1 MNTTLNLV
9 QTIRREKMLLPKF
22 KFHEP
27 KTEQEACQILAEY
40 GDKARPIAGGTDL
53 VVNMKKKLLSPEHV
67 VSLSRIASLKGL
79 QKDKGFV
86 KIGACFTVADMIEAE
101 DIKENVSALS
111 AGAAALG
118 SPLVRNLATLGGNL
132 GSARPAA
139 DLPPSLMAYGA
150 TLTLKSKNG
159 ARNVDIG
166 DFFKSPG
173 TTACR
178 PDEFIAEIQVQTPP
192 AGAGAGYLNLGAR
205 KAQDCNIVNVASF
218 ICLDKSGVIE
228 TARVILGCVGPIH
241 LRAPAAEKI
250 LMGEKP
256 LKALFKKAADAAR
269 TECLPITDFRGTGE
283 YKRAMVGV
291 LTQRTLEIALDEAKK
306 NN

>member
-1 MNTTLNLV
+1 
-9 QTIRREKMLLPKF
+9 MLLPKF

-27 KTEQEACQILAEY
+27 KTDQEACQILAEY

-53 VVNMKKKLLSPEHV
+53 VVNMKKKVMSPEHV
-67 VSLSRIASLKGL
+67 VSLSRIASLKSL
-79 QKDKGFV
+79 EKENGFV
-86 KIGACFTVADMIEAE
+86 KIGACFTVADMIEAK

-111 AGAAALG
+111 AGAVALG
-118 SPLVRNLATLGGNL
+118 SPLVRNLATIGGNL

-150 TLTLKSKNG
+150 TLILKSKKG
-159 ARNVDIG
+159 ERKVSIDV
-166 DFFKSPG
+166 FFKGPG
-173 TTACR
+173 ATECR
-178 PDEFIAEIQVQTPP
+178 PDEFIAEIQVQTPA
-192 AGAGAGYLNLGAR
+192 AGTGAGYINLGAR

-218 ICLDKSGVIE
+218 IGLNGSGVIE

-241 LRAPAAEKI
+241 LRAAAAEKI

-256 LKALFKKAADAAR
+256 GKALFEKAAEAAK
-269 TECLPITDFRGTGE
+269 TDCLPITDFRGTGE

-291 LTQRTLEIALDEAKK
+291 LTQRTLNIALGEARR
-306 NN
+306 ND

>member
-1 MNTTLNLV
+1 
-9 QTIRREKMLLPKF
+9 MLLPKF

-27 KTEQEACQILAEY
+27 KTEQEACQILMEY
-40 GDKARPIAGGTDL
+40 GDKAKPIAGGTDL
-53 VVNMKKKLLSPEHV
+53 MINMKKKLMSPEHV
-67 VSLSRIASLKGL
+67 VSLSRIASLKDL
-79 QKDKGFV
+79 QKENGFV
-86 KIGACFTVADMIEAE
+86 KIGACFTVADMIEAK
-101 DIKENVSALS
+101 DIRENVNALS

-118 SPLVRNLATLGGNL
+118 SPLVRNLATIGGNL

-139 DLPPSLMAYGA
+139 DLPPPLMAYGA
-150 TLTLKSKNG
+150 TLILKSGKG
-159 ARNVDIG
+159 KRSIAID

-173 TTACR
+173 TTECR
-178 PDEFIAEIQVQTPP
+178 PDEFIAEIQVLTPP

-218 ICLDKSGVIE
+218 ICLNKSGVID

-256 LKALFKKAADAAR
+256 DKTLFKQAADAAK
-269 TECLPITDFRGTGE
+269 TDCLPITDFRGTGE

-291 LTQRTLEIALDEAKK
+291 LTQRTLGIALDEAKK

>member
-1 MNTTLNLV
+1 
-9 QTIRREKMLLPKF
+9 MLLPKF

-53 VVNMKKKLLSPEHV
+53 VVNMKKNLMSPEHV
-67 VSLSRIASLKGL
+67 VSLSRIASLKSL
-79 QKDKGFV
+79 QKENGFV
-86 KIGACFTVADMIEAE
+86 KIGACFTVADMIEAK
-101 DIKENVSALS
+101 DIKENVNALS

-118 SPLVRNLATLGGNL
+118 SPLVRNLATIGGNL

-150 TLTLKSKNG
+150 TLILKSKDG
-159 ARNVDIG
+159 KRNVAID
-166 DFFKSPG
+166 DFFKNTG

-178 PDEFIAEIQVQTPP
+178 PDEFIAEIRVQTPP

-218 ICLDKSGVIE
+218 VCLNKNGVIE

-241 LRAPAAEKI
+241 LRATAAEKI
-250 LMGEKP
+250 LMGAKP
-256 LKALFKKAADAAR
+256 DKALFKKAADAAR
-269 TECLPITDFRGTGE
+269 TDCLPITDFRGSGE

-291 LTQRTLEIALDEAKK
+291 LAQRTLEIALVEANK

>member
-1 MNTTLNLV
+1 
-9 QTIRREKMLLPKF
+9 MLLPKF

-27 KTEQEACQILAEY
+27 RTEKEACQILAEY

-53 VVNMKKKLLSPEHV
+53 VVNMKKKLMSPEHV
-67 VSLSRIASLKGL
+67 VSLSRIASLKSL
-79 QKDKGFV
+79 QKENGFV
-86 KIGACFTVADMIEAE
+86 KIGACFTVADMIEAK
-101 DIKENVSALS
+101 DIKENVKALS

-118 SPLVRNLATLGGNL
+118 SPLVRNLATIGGNL

-150 TLTLKSKNG
+150 KLILKSSNG
-159 ARNVDIG
+159 ERNVAMD

-173 TTACR
+173 TTECR
-178 PDEFIAEIQVQTPP
+178 PDEFIAEIQVQRPP

-218 ICLDKSGVIE
+218 ICLNENGIIDTS
-228 TARVILGCVGPIH
+228 RVILGCVGPIH
-241 LRAPAAEKI
+241 LRAPAAER
-250 LMGEKP
+250 LLVGEKP
-256 LKALFKKAADAAR
+256 DEALFKKAAEAAK
-269 TECLPITDFRGTGE
+269 TDCLPITDFRGTGE

-291 LTQRTLEIALDEAKK
+291 LTQRTLAIALDEAKK

>member
-1 MNTTLNLV
+1 M
-9 QTIRREKMLLPKF
+9 IRRETMLLPKF

-27 KTEQEACQILAEY
+27 KTEQEACQILTEY

-53 VVNMKKKLLSPEHV
+53 VVNMKKKLMSPEHV

-79 QKDKGFV
+79 QKENGFV
-86 KIGACFTVADMIEAE
+86 KIGACFTVADMIEAK
-101 DIKENVSALS
+101 DIRENVNALS

-118 SPLVRNLATLGGNL
+118 SPLVRNLATIGGNL

-150 TLTLKSKNG
+150 TLILKSGNG
-159 ARNVDIG
+159 KRNVAID

-173 TTACR
+173 TTECR

-218 ICLDKSGVIE
+218 ICLNKSGVIE
-228 TARVILGCVGPIH
+228 TARVVLGCVGPIH

-250 LMGEKP
+250 LVGEKP
-256 LKALFKKAADAAR
+256 DKALFKKAAEAAR
-269 TECLPITDFRGTGE
+269 SDCLPITDFRGTGE
-283 YKRAMVGV
+283 YKRAMVDV